1 MKAEHK
7 AKKSLSFLG
16 VIILLGLMLLGW
28 PASVFPQTWK
38 TEWEKTVALAK
49 GEGKV
54 VVAGGAGESFRNA
67 ITAFRKSYPDIQLDY
82 VGVIGRDFAS
92 RIVQERRADQFL
104 WDVHIGGASS
114 IMGPMVAQGAVDP
127 LQPALILPEALDDGK
142 WRNGFKDGW
151 MDRERKYVYGFVE
164 SLLYAVYVNRD
175 FVSEG
180 EFNKGEDLW
189 NPKWKG
195 KIVWYDPRSGGS
207 GGHQGLMILL
217 SYGEE
222 ALRRLLREQ
231 EPVLTTDYRQQTQW
245 VAQGRYP
252 IAIGLLESFLRP
264 FQKEGVG
271 KNIKPLKEPK
281 LTSAA
286 GAFGHVALINKPP
299 HPNAAKVLINWLLS
313 KEGQEAWV
321 KATGDNSRRLDAP
334 VGNPELMP
342 QPGVKYINTQKQEHA
357 EMVSKRVFPIAK
369 EILQ

>member
-114 IMGPMVAQGAVDP
+114 IMGPMMAQGAVDP

-217 SYGEE
+217 NYGEE

-245 VAQGRYP
+245 LAQGRYP
-252 IAIGLLESFLRP
+252 IAIGLLESSLRP

-334 VGNPELMP
+334 VGNPELML

-357 EMVSKRVFPIAK
+357 EMVRKRVYPIAK